1 MSVLKKLAFG
11 VATTVLASS
20 LAMAVNAQ
28 ETTGGINGAITDTA
42 GRPVAGASVRVLNRP
57 TNQAF
62 TATTDSSGQFTLR
75 NLPVGGPFDITATDT
90 VHQPKTVTIEALPLG
105 QAYQLD
111 FSLQNA
117 GEVAAVVVTGSR
129 ARGQTLQTGP
139 RSTFT
144 ASDIQTLPSFSRDIK
159 DIIRLNPFVT
169 LDPTNNNALII
180 SGNNNRFNTIY
191 VDGVKQS
198 DDFGLNANGYPTQR
212 SPISTDLVQSTN
224 VEIAPY
230 DVQYGSFQGGL
241 VNIVTKSGGNQ
252 FHGTAFYEYDSDNLG
267 AGQEYETAFTGRRAV
282 QLQFSDKYYGFTLGG
297 PILKDR
303 VFFEFGYEKYKGLPV
318 GGTGPSDAGGVPNP
332 VPGITVA
339 DVTQIQN
346 ILKSTYNYDAGTFGT
361 AQATEDEKI
370 FGKLT
375 WLINDKHRFVF
386 EAQQTTGSTFS
397 NPGSSVAGRTL
408 GLFSNSYLFV
418 QPLEAYTGFLY
429 SNWTPNFSTELSYT
443 YRTVGGITSNNGATP
458 FARFRVNLP
467 SGAAVFLGPDVSRQA
482 NALDYSDTLLRARAN
497 YTLGQHTLT
506 GGYEREELSVFNL
519 FDQNATG
526 DYTFGPTVANN
537 ITTATVFQN
546 LQNRTAQSLNY
557 ANAAS
562 NNSADAA
569 ANWGDVLD
577 TFYIQDSWR
586 PFANLTLTAGVRA
599 ELYEQSDKPQLNPFF
614 QNLYGLSNQGT
625 LDGKNVIMPRVGFNW
640 RPEPTLT
647 LNGGFG
653 LFSGGSPNVWISNNY
668 SNTGNLIGAA
678 NCTTASATPGNVA
691 FNASCLGAL
700 TNVTGNSIPTSVQ
713 QANTASANRSTG
725 IVNALDPNFSPPSVY
740 KASFGISKTFNFSEM
755 GWTGRI
761 GQFLGDDWR
770 IHGDYLYQ
778 WTKDA
783 VLWVDLLSQRNVA
796 GTAPDG
802 RPIFNPARYNARQLT
817 NSYDLLL
824 TNTDQGHAQVWTV
837 GVGKSWANGFDV
849 NVDYTHTDAYDVN
862 PGTSS
867 VALSNYSQV
876 AFADPN
882 NPLLSISNYQ
892 IKQQLKINAGFT
904 RKLLGDNRT
913 SVRVFAQRRS
923 GLPFSYTFDSAATAG
938 TSFDTVFGLAGAVAQ
953 RDQELLYV
961 PATDS
966 SGNITRTSDPKV
978 TYAANFDVAAFN
990 DFLKRTGLSQY
1001 AGQISPRNEFKSRD
1015 VTQVDV
1021 QITQEIPAFFPSG
1034 AKGEVFFNI
1043 FNFGNLLNPS
1053 WGVLDQ
1059 YGFPYTYP
1067 AVTTGLA
1074 CGGTPVLVTGTGAPP
1089 CATGLQYQYTA
1100 FGTRLPTV
1108 NTGGAPPASL
1118 WAFKI
1123 GVRYKF

>member
-1 MSVLKKLAFG
+1 MSFLKKLAFG

-20 LAMAVNAQ
+20 LAVAASAQ

-42 GRPVAGASVRVLNRP
+42 GRPVAGVSVRVLNRP

-62 TATTDSSGQFTLR
+62 TATTDGSGQFTLR
-75 NLPVGGPFDITATDT
+75 NLPVGGPFDITATDSA
-90 VHQPKTVTIEALPLG
+90 HQAKTVTIEALPLG
-105 QAYQLD
+105 QAYQLN
-111 FSLQNA
+111 FTLQNT
-117 GEVAAVVVTGSR
+117 GEVEAITVRGTRNR
-129 ARGQTLQTGP
+129 AQTLQTGP

-144 ASDIQTLPSFSRDIK
+144 AADIQTLPSFSRDIK

-169 LDPTNNNALII
+169 LDPTNNNAVII
-180 SGNNNRFNTIY
+180 AGNNNRFNTIY

-212 SPISTDLVQSTN
+212 SPISVDLIQSTN

-241 VNIVTKSGGNQ
+241 INIVTKPGGNT

-267 AGQEYETAFTGRRAV
+267 AGQEYETAFTGRRAI
-282 QLQFSDKYYGFTLGG
+282 QLQFSDKNYGFTLGG
-297 PILKDR
+297 PIIKDR
-303 VFFEFGYEKYKGLPV
+303 VFFEFGYEKYEGLPV
-318 GGTGPSDAGGVPNP
+318 GGTGPADAAGVPNP
-332 VPGITVA
+332 VPGISA
-339 DVTQIQN
+339 AEVTQIQD
-346 ILKSTYNYDAGTFGT
+346 ILKSVYSYDAGAFGV

-386 EAQQTTGSTFS
+386 EAQQTTGSTFN
-397 NPGSSVAGRTL
+397 NPGSSVTARTL
-408 GLFSNSYLFV
+408 GLFSNTYNFV

-443 YRTVGGITSNNGATP
+443 YRTVGGVTANNGQTP
-458 FARFRVNLP
+458 FARFRVNLA
-467 SGAAVFLGPDVSRQA
+467 SGAAVFVGPDISRQA

-506 GGYEREELSVFNL
+506 AGYEREELDVFNL
-519 FDQNATG
+519 FAQNATG
-526 DYTFGPTVANN
+526 DYTFSSIA
-537 ITTATVFQN
+537 N
-546 LQNRTAQSLNY
+546 LQARTAASLNY

-569 ANWGDVLD
+569 ANWGDVLN
-577 TFYIQDSWR
+577 TFYIQDQWR
-586 PFANLTLTAGVRA
+586 PFQGLTLTAGVRA
-599 ELYEQSDKPQLNPFF
+599 EVYEQPGAPKANPFF
-614 QNLYGLSNQGT
+614 QRLYGLSNTAT
-625 LDGKNVIMPRVGFNW
+625 LDGKNVIMPRIGFNW
-640 RPEPTLT
+640 RPDPTWT
-647 LNGGFG
+647 INGGFG

-668 SNTGNLIGAA
+668 SNTGNLIGAV
-678 NCTTASATPGNVA
+678 NCTTATAIATNPTCFG
-691 FNASCLGAL
+691 SL
-700 TNVTGNSIPTSVQ
+700 TNVTGSIPPSVQ
-713 QANTASANRSTG
+713 QGNTARANASTG
-725 IVNALDPNFSPPSVY
+725 ITNALDPNFEPPSVY
-740 KASFGISKTFNFSEM
+740 KASFGVSKTLNFSEM
-755 GWTGRI
+755 GWMGPV
-761 GQFLGDDWR
+761 GSFLGDDWR
-770 IHGDYLYQ
+770 IHGDFLYQ

-783 VLWVDLLSQRNVA
+783 VTWVDLLSAGAVA
-796 GTAPDG
+796 GRAPDG
-802 RPIFNPARYNARQLT
+802 RPIFDPARYGPTRRNLN

-824 TNTDQGHAQVWTV
+824 TNTDQGSTQVWTV
-837 GVGKSWANGFDV
+837 GLSKSWSNGFDI
-849 NVDYTHTDAYDVN
+849 NFDYTHTDAFDVN

-882 NPLLSISNYQ
+882 NPRLSVSNYQ
-892 IKQQLKINAGFT
+892 IKEQFKWNGGYS
-904 RKLLGDNRT
+904 RKLIGDNRT

-923 GLPFSYTFDSAATAG
+923 GLPFSYTFDSTATSG
-938 TSFDTVFGLAGAVAQ
+938 TSFDPVYGLAGAVAQ
-953 RDQELLYV
+953 RDQQLLYV
-961 PATDS
+961 PQTDS
-966 SGNITRTSDPKV
+966 TGAVTRTSDPTV
-978 TYAANFDVAAFN
+978 TYAANFDVVAFN
-990 DFLKRTGLSQY
+990 AFLQRTGLSQY
-1001 AGQISPRNEFKSRD
+1001 SGQISPRNEFKSRD

-1021 QITQEIPAFFPSG
+1021 QITQEIPAFFPRG

-1067 AVTTGLA
+1067 AV
-1074 CGGTPVLVTGTGAPP
+1074 VTSLTCGAPQ
-1089 CATGLQYQYTA
+1089 AAGGLSACPAGTTPQYVYQS
-1100 FGTRLPTV
+1100 FGTRNPTV
-1108 NTGGAPPASL
+1108 NTGGSPPASL